1 MENLIVFLAGVYGRK
16 LVTFTNELFDL
27 ISLDHPDCTM
37 FEVPDETK
45 EFFYS
50 WGFESN
56 VEMVNFLLP
65 VSRDMYISH
74 IFVFDKTKRC
84 LSLHKGDGEVYGLLN
99 LYEEKIHANY
109 KGAFAAAFQYGSYI
123 DKRPRP
129 LEPSLN

>member
-27 ISLDHPDCTM
+27 LCIEYPDCAM

-45 EFFYS
+45 DFFLS
-50 WGFESN
+50 WAFESDA
-56 VEMVNFLLP
+56 EMVNFLLP
-65 VSRDMYISH
+65 VSRDTHISH

-84 LSLHKGDGEVYGLLN
+84 LSLHKGDGEVYELLN
-99 LYEEKIHANY
+99 LYEEKIHTTY
-109 KGAFAAAFQYGSYI
+109 KGAFVAAFQYGSYI
-123 DKRPRP
+123 DQRPRP